1 MRRYE
6 LMVEQKEPNKPN
18 KSTGYEALVLITQLG
33 LTLATPIVL
42 GAVAGHW
49 IDSKLGTNM
58 IFLVILVVLGVAAG
72 IMGAY
77 SQITSVVKKKK

>member
-1 MRRYE
+1 
-6 LMVEQKEPNKPN
+6 MVEQKEPNMPNKPN

-49 IDSKLGTNM
+49 IDGKLGTNM
-58 IFLVILVVLGVAAG
+58 IFLVILVVFGVAAG

-77 SQITSVVKKKK
+77 SQITSVIKKKK